1 MTQQRPPMTILIDDA
16 GYGDLLHGAVIGAY
30 RPETDDFVYDV
41 VHVKYF
47 QKPLFKKQAYRDE
60 TRLIAQ
66 QLVRR
71 LNPRK
76 DEKIEICR
84 GDILDKAA
92 ATLKESYGDE
102 RVERVKV
109 EGRAQDLIEGAYLDE
124 IRNLGY
130 EPIPDRTEKWSKSF
144 WHMYRWLKAN
154 PRMIK
159 YAKTGWPRLNK
170 NNLLRI

>member
-1 MTQQRPPMTILIDDA
+1 MTILIDDA

-30 RPETDDFVYDV
+30 RPETEDFAYDV
-41 VHVKYF
+41 VDVKYF
-47 QKPLFKKQAYRDE
+47 QKPLFKEQAYREE
-60 TRLIAQ
+60 TALIAQ
-66 QLVRR
+66 RLVKR
-71 LNPRK
+71 LNPAE

-92 ATLKESYGDE
+92 ADLMEAYGEE

-154 PRMIK
+154 PRMIR
-159 YAKTGWPRLNK
+159 YAKTGWPRLSK
-170 NNLLRI
+170 DNLLRVK